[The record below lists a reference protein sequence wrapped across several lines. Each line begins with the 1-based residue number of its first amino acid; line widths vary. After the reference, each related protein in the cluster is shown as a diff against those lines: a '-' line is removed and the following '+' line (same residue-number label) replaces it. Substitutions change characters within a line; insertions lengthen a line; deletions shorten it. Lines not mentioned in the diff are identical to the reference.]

1 MLRLQQ
7 RPGRM
12 LTKYFMI
19 LWERSVE
26 ERSRMTRRESRRTE
40 RKRRRSVK
48 FSESSY
54 MPDKIEVNYIFPTN
68 WCQWFS
74 DFKQLLFNQKCN
86 RMKSDLQTETETQ
99 SSILKIVFIF
109 WDKFYSALI
118 PPQLVMTANWLYPS
132 VPFSFSFVSQPP
144 TLPSVNSSNI
154 LNKGHRWT
162 VSWTSKSFHYSIL
175 GMLWAAIY
183 LNCVIVSTDF
193 VICDVPLSLQ
203 ALHSHM
209 NQL

>member
-1 MLRLQQ
+1 M
-7 RPGRM
+7 
-12 LTKYFMI
+12 
-19 LWERSVE
+19 E
-26 ERSRMTRRESRRTE
+26 
-40 RKRRRSVK
+40 
-48 FSESSY
+48 
-54 MPDKIEVNYIFPTN
+54 
-68 WCQWFS
+68 
-74 DFKQLLFNQKCN
+74 
-86 RMKSDLQTETETQ
+86 SDLQTETETQ
-99 SSILKIVFIF
+99 SSILNIVFIF

-132 VPFSFSFVSQPP
+132 VPFSFSVVSQPP

-154 LNKGHRWT
+154 WNKGHRWT

-209 NQL
+209 NQVIAFYFEFSQINWLSKQYSCTMQCRFSCWHVSHSLPV